1 MEEIALHAAGL
12 HAKKVFSNMC
22 LYNQIIRKRTAMN
35 FIVSEM
41 IITCK
46 KNEIPNLFLELEKF
60 FTFPRTK
67 CSKAQGIHP

>member
-1 MEEIALHAAGL
+1 
-12 HAKKVFSNMC
+12 MC
-22 LYNQIIRKRTAMN
+22 LYNQIIRKRITTN

-41 IITCK
+41 IIMCKKKK

>member
-41 IITCK
+41 IIMCK
-46 KNEIPNLFLELEKF
+46 KKKKKYPTCF
-60 FTFPRTK
+60 
-67 CSKAQGIHP
+67 

>member
-1 MEEIALHAAGL
+1 
-12 HAKKVFSNMC
+12 MC
-22 LYNQIIRKRTAMN
+22 LYNQIIRKRITTN

-41 IITCK
+41 IIMCKKK